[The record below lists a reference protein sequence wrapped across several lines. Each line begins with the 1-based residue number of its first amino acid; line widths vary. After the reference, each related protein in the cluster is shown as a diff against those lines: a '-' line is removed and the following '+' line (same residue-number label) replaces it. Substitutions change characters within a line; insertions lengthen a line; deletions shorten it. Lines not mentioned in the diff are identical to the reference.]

1 MTERHSLALPIAAAV
16 VSGGLVAVQQRINGD
31 LGRALDD
38 PLLAAVVS
46 FGTGLVLM
54 TALVVRRGVRAR
66 WGDLRAVPWWTR
78 VGGIGGAT
86 LVAVGATAAP
96 EIGVALLTVGLVAGS
111 TVGGLAVDKA
121 GLAPGGHRPLSPP
134 RITGALL
141 CLVAIA
147 LSAHAGLQLASPLLL
162 LLVVLAGALI
172 SVQQALNGRVRQATG
187 ATIAT
192 FVNFVVGTT
201 ALLLALLVKQ
211 LVVGVDVLDWPGQ
224 WWLYLGGPIGA
235 SFVAMASIVVR
246 QLGVLRLGL
255 AVTAG
260 QLLGGVLLD
269 LGRGVAT
276 TTLLAAALTM
286 VAVGISGAGRRTP
299 ATPVPA

>member
-1 MTERHSLALPIAAAV
+1 MTGRHGLALPLAAAV
-16 VSGGLVAVQQRINGD
+16 VSGGLVAVQQRLNGD
-31 LGRALDD
+31 LGRALGD
-38 PLLAAVVS
+38 PLVAAVVS
-46 FGTGLVLM
+46 FGTGLLLM
-54 TALVVRRGVRAR
+54 TVLVLQRGARAR
-66 WGDLRAVPWWTR
+66 WADLGPVPWWTR
-78 VGGIGGAT
+78 IGGLGGAS

-111 TVGGLAVDKA
+111 TVGGLAVDRA
-121 GLAPGGHRPLSPP
+121 GIGPGGHQPLSPP
-134 RITGALL
+134 RVAGALL
-141 CLVAIA
+141 CLTAIA

-162 LLVVLAGALI
+162 GLVVLAGGLI

-187 ATIAT
+187 ATVAT
-192 FVNFVVGTT
+192 FVNFVVGAS

-211 LVVGVDVLDWPGQ
+211 VLVGVDIAHWPGK

-235 SFVAMASIVVR
+235 AFVAMASIVVR
-246 QLGVLRLGL
+246 RLGVLRLGL

-260 QLLGGVLLD
+260 QLLGAVLLD
-269 LGRGVAT
+269 LDRGVAT

-286 VAVGISGAGRRTP
+286 TAVGVSGAGRRTP